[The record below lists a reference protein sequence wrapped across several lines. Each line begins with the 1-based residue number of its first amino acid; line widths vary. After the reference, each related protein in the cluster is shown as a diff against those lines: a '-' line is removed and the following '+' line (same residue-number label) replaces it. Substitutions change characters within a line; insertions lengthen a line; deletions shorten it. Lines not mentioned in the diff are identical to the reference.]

1 MRFAVEQIRQRPL
14 AQRPGDEIGNTPL
27 GIGDAARPPER
38 VARAS
43 LSEAP
48 ARVAREA
55 RRDQYQGVEIFGFH
69 LWKAG
74 GSRTEQVNRQQFPA
88 SATLHGRG
96 FGEGGNC
103 MFSIR
108 SRQGPTL
115 AMPTRI
121 RLKES
126 ARAAVRQNIA

>member
-48 ARVAREA
+48 ARVARA
-55 RRDQYQGVEIFGFH
+55 RHGGISTKALRFLDSTFG
-69 LWKAG
+69 KQEGAG
-74 GSRTEQVNRQQFPA
+74 QSR
-88 SATLHGRG
+88 
-96 FGEGGNC
+96 
-103 MFSIR
+103 
-108 SRQGPTL
+108 
-115 AMPTRI
+115 
-121 RLKES
+121 
-126 ARAAVRQNIA
+126 